1 MGANANTQTL
11 APTREKRQIDKTGT
25 EGPRERE
32 NEKAGS
38 EKTGTSG
45 SGAEIKIVVVG
56 VRRDFL
62 FPVPCRGRAAGGR
75 AVFARWGG

>member
-11 APTREKRQIDKTGT
+11 ALTREKRQIGRDRDQRT
-25 EGPRERE
+25 EIRERE
-32 NEKAGS
+32 NGS
-38 EKTGTSG
+38 QRG
-45 SGAEIKIVVVG
+45 GAEIKIVVVG